1 MFKILLT
8 KDKCIGCGACSA
20 VCPANYEMG
29 EDGKAIVLKSSV
41 EILGCNKL
49 AEESCPN
56 QAIIVEPLISLGK

>member
-1 MFKILLT
+1 MFKVSLD

-29 EDGKAIVLKSSV
+29 EDGKAIVLKSPV

-49 AEESCPN
+49 AEENCPN
-56 QAIIVEPLISLGK
+56 YAIVVEPLVGEE